1 METGNAVL
9 LTFDLLINVQA
20 IRSELLGTHLL
31 THVLI
36 IKTWMDIIT
45 LYFCSRISFYYFVTC
60 NIDTFSTEVYLSI
73 HKIIFSIT
81 KVFFVIICV
90 LQ

>member
-1 METGNAVL
+1 METGNAIL

-36 IKTWMDIIT
+36 IKHGWT
-45 LYFCSRISFYYFVTC
+45 S
-60 NIDTFSTEVYLSI
+60 
-73 HKIIFSIT
+73 
-81 KVFFVIICV
+81 
-90 LQ
+90 